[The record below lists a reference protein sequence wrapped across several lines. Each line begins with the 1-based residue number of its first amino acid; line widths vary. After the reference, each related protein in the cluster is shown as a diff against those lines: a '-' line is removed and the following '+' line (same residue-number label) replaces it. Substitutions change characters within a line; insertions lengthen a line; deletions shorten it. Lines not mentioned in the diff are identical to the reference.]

1 MANCDDEAI
10 ELKYLS
16 SFVGEWTKQNDNI
29 VIISIFKSAET
40 FIFDYADNKDYNI
53 LLLDIEMPGINGVEL
68 AKRARLDNA
77 TVQIIFITGFPNF
90 LAEGYEVSALYFL
103 MKSVGYEKF
112 LEVLTRASI
121 NLSKAERVI
130 IFNID
135 G

>member
-1 MANCDDEAI
+1 M

>member
-1 MANCDDEAI
+1 
-10 ELKYLS
+10 
-16 SFVGEWTKQNDNI
+16 
-29 VIISIFKSAET
+29 
-40 FIFDYADNKDYNI
+40 
-53 LLLDIEMPGINGVEL
+53 MPGINGVEL